1 MAIAKTTKIVLV
13 ISTVLIIAG
22 IGAYIIKKRK
32 KVKVEE
38 PKIEPKKVEEILSD
52 VFENLNFNIGKA
64 EIKKES
70 LPYLDKLAD
79 TLIKAKNWTLDIE
92 GHTDNVGTD
101 EYNIKLSQNRAD
113 AVKNYL
119 VSKGVLAETIT
130 AKGFG
135 EKNPLTDNNSQINKE
150 KNRRVEFKIKKPNN
164 EIITTII

>member
-13 ISTVLIIAG
+13 IATVLIIAG

-119 VSKGVLAETIT
+119 VSKGVLAEIIT

-135 EKNPLTDNNSQINKE
+135 EEKPLTDNNSQINKE

>member
-13 ISTVLIIAG
+13 IATVLIIAG

-135 EKNPLTDNNSQINKE
+135 EEKPLTDNNSQINKE

>member
-1 MAIAKTTKIVLV
+1 MSISKTTKIVLV
-13 ISTVLIIAG
+13 IATVLIIAG

-32 KVKVEE
+32 KVKVQE

-101 EYNIKLSQNRAD
+101 KYNMKLSQNRAD

-119 VSKGVLAETIT
+119 VSKGVLIETIT

-135 EKNPLTDNNSQINKE
+135 EQKPLTDNNSQINKE

>member
-1 MAIAKTTKIVLV
+1 MAIAKSTKIVLV
-13 ISTVLIIAG
+13 LATVLIIAG

-38 PKIEPKKVEEILSD
+38 PKIEPKKVEEILAD
-52 VFENLNFNIGKA
+52 VFDNLNFNIGKA

-119 VSKGVLAETIT
+119 VSKGVLDETIT

>member
-1 MAIAKTTKIVLV
+1 MAIAKSTKIVLV
-13 ISTVLIIAG
+13 IATVLIIAG

-38 PKIEPKKVEEILSD
+38 PKIEPKKVEEILAD
-52 VFENLNFNIGKA
+52 VFDNLNFNIGKA

-119 VSKGVLAETIT
+119 VSKGVLDETIT

>member
-1 MAIAKTTKIVLV
+1 MGISKSTKIVLG
-13 ISTVLIIAG
+13 IAFVLIIAG

-64 EIKKES
+64 DIKKES

-92 GHTDNVGTD
+92 GHTDNIGSD
-101 EYNIKLSQNRAD
+101 KYNMQLSQNRAD
-113 AVKNYL
+113 EVKKYL

-164 EIITTII
+164 EIISTII